1 MKYDMKLFNSL
12 SRKVEEFIPLSDN
25 KVGMYTCGPT
35 VYQPTSIGNFRTY
48 TMSDIL
54 HRVLL
59 LNGYDVNYI
68 MNITDVGHLTGD
80 NLGDSS
86 QGEDRL
92 EAASKKEGRNAQEIA
107 DYYSESFKSDY
118 KKLNLIPPTKWVRAT
133 NHIADQISLIKIL
146 EDKGYTYRITDGI
159 YFDTGK
165 CHRYGELSTLDKIK
179 EGARVDINPEKK
191 NPRDFALWKFSVP
204 EEKRQQEWASP
215 WGTGF
220 PGWHIECSAM
230 SMKYLGPTFDIHV
243 GGEDLR
249 GTHHPNEIAQSE
261 AATGRKFVNYWVHI
275 SFLLIDGGK
284 MSKSLGNAYS
294 LDDLEERGYNASALK
309 YLFLSAH
316 YRSNL
321 NFTFDSLGAADTNI
335 KRIKQFIIQN
345 SGSPTFEDIKDYSNT
360 HIRKFTDALNDDLDT
375 PKALVELN
383 AVVKGTLPIQE
394 KLTTLHIFDDTLGLG
409 LFDDTK
415 KDLKIDPEIEML
427 IRDREK
433 ARKLK
438 NWKAADLIRKRI
450 EDKGYVLR
458 DTSTGSDPEERK

>member
-165 CHRYGELSTLDKIK
+165 CHRYGGLSTLDKIK
-179 EGARVDINPEKK
+179 
-191 NPRDFALWKFSVP
+191 
-204 EEKRQQEWASP
+204 
-215 WGTGF
+215 
-220 PGWHIECSAM
+220 
-230 SMKYLGPTFDIHV
+230 
-243 GGEDLR
+243 
-249 GTHHPNEIAQSE
+249 
-261 AATGRKFVNYWVHI
+261 
-275 SFLLIDGGK
+275 
-284 MSKSLGNAYS
+284 
-294 LDDLEERGYNASALK
+294 
-309 YLFLSAH
+309 
-316 YRSNL
+316 
-321 NFTFDSLGAADTNI
+321 
-335 KRIKQFIIQN
+335 
-345 SGSPTFEDIKDYSNT
+345 
-360 HIRKFTDALNDDLDT
+360 
-375 PKALVELN
+375 
-383 AVVKGTLPIQE
+383 
-394 KLTTLHIFDDTLGLG
+394 
-409 LFDDTK
+409 
-415 KDLKIDPEIEML
+415 
-427 IRDREK
+427 
-433 ARKLK
+433 
-438 NWKAADLIRKRI
+438 
-450 EDKGYVLR
+450 
-458 DTSTGSDPEERK
+458 